1 MAEPFDPPKRA
12 GSVLERLGGRS
23 GQSKDEDDESV
34 RDSFGGSRNRED
46 DLMLD
51 VRLKDGT
58 RCALAYGT
66 LMKIFFSPADQLKL
80 AFASGIVVI
89 EGRKLITLYDLL
101 RRHRARFVQ
110 EGTVAEEGLKPE
122 DAAHI
127 DSIHFAKP
135 EEEEDL

>member
-1 MAEPFDPPKRA
+1 MTEPFEPPKRA

-23 GQSKDEDDESV
+23 NQNKAEDEDAV
-34 RDSFGGSRNRED
+34 RESFGGNRNRED

-66 LMKIFFSPADQLKL
+66 LMKIFYSPADKLEL

-89 EGRKLITLYDLL
+89 EGRRLVPLYDLL

-122 DAAHI
+122 EAAHI
-127 DSIHFAKP
+127 DSIHFEKP
-135 EEEEDL
+135 DEEREL

>member
-1 MAEPFDPPKRA
+1 MTEPFEPPKKA
-12 GSVLERLGGRS
+12 ASVLERLGGRS
-23 GQSKDEDDESV
+23 SKVKADDDDSV
-34 RDSFGGSRNRED
+34 RESFGGSRNRED

-89 EGRKLITLYDLL
+89 EGRKLISLYDLL
-101 RRHRARFVQ
+101 RRHRARYVQ

-122 DAAHI
+122 ESAHI
-127 DSIHFAKP
+127 DSIHFEGP
-135 EEEEDL
+135 DEEEL

>member
-1 MAEPFDPPKRA
+1 MTEPVEPPRR
-12 GSVLERLGGRS
+12 GNSVLDRLGVRS
-23 GQSKDEDDESV
+23 TSEKTDEDDSFRE
-34 RDSFGGSRNRED
+34 SFGGNRNRED

-89 EGRKLITLYDLL
+89 EGHKLITLYDLL

-110 EGTVAEEGLKPE
+110 EGTVSEEGLKPE

-127 DSIHFAKP
+127 DSIHFENP
-135 EEEEDL
+135 EEDDV